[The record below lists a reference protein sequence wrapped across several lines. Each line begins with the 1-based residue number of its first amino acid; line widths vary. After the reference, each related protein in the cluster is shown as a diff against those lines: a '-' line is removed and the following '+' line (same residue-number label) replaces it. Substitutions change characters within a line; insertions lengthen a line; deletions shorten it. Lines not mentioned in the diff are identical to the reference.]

1 MSRGCWGL
9 GTQGLP
15 PGAGSHPGFVA
26 SSLVSPGIVATTAL
40 AGLWGEESFLLSLV
54 GHDPLDN
61 SLGPIPNHV
70 HIGGRSFVHDFQQIY
85 GPQIKRAS
93 ALDKYSFF
101 PPLMNSANIS

>member
-9 GTQGLP
+9 GTWGLP
-15 PGAGSHPGFVA
+15 PGCLISSRLCRQLAGVPTH
-26 SSLVSPGIVATTAL
+26 LVATTAL

-70 HIGGRSFVHDFQQIY
+70 HIGGLSFVHDFQQIY
-85 GPQIKRAS
+85 GP
-93 ALDKYSFF
+93 
-101 PPLMNSANIS
+101 